1 MCLAELEVYGPR
13 SAGKKALAVALSTE
27 SDPVS
32 VLTSEGLD
40 DQTGWNAVDGDPAT
54 VWVGQKAGGGYV
66 VVEYQPALKL
76 SALEVDMVEGSL
88 TNIEY
93 LYGTDARNGQPL
105 PDDLGSNPISL
116 NYLWLVFPDDGT
128 AAVPQVLEI
137 VPNP

>member
-1 MCLAELEVYGPR
+1 M
-13 SAGKKALAVALSTE
+13 SE
-27 SDPVS
+27 SEPVL
-32 VLTSEGLD
+32 VLTSDGPTDE
-40 DQTGWNAVDGDPAT
+40 TGWTAVDGDEDTA
-54 VWVGQKAGGGYV
+54 WVGQRAGGGYV
-66 VVEYQPALKL
+66 VVEYRPALEL
-76 SALEVDMVEGSL
+76 SALEVVLAEGSL

-93 LYGTDARNGQPL
+93 LYSTDAQNWQPL

>member
-1 MCLAELEVYGPR
+1 M
-13 SAGKKALAVALSTE
+13 
-27 SDPVS
+27 
-32 VLTSEGLD
+32 
-40 DQTGWNAVDGDPAT
+40 
-54 VWVGQKAGGGYV
+54 
-66 VVEYQPALKL
+66 EYQPALKL
-76 SALEVDMVEGSL
+76 SALEVILAEDSL

-93 LYGTDARNGQPL
+93 RYSTDARNWLPL